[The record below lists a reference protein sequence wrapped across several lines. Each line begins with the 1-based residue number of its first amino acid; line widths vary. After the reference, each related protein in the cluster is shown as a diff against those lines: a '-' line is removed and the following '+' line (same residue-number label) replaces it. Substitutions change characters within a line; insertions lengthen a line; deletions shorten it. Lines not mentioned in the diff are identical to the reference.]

1 MKTSMAL
8 GAIKN
13 MVFSAIVLIPLQFN
27 MGGLPNNNS
36 IEVANLDTA
45 DIVQLS
51 DELPPSAEPK
61 VVLLDL
67 EKEYCDI
74 KCFLSEHKST
84 LEFMSKT
91 FQIDYNVIYNNLV
104 LVNDGNYFD
113 EYNIGNMK
121 NANGEPKSFNSF
133 EEGLVEYLFDFAKKN
148 PSVVSKKM
156 TPYTG
161 DAAYVENLIKYFT
174 NIYKNVDYTTAI
186 SIGAAESGYYQVK
199 YMLRCNNV
207 FGGMSSNGLIK
218 YKNIE
223 YGTLSY
229 IRMLSKNYYGKGLTT
244 VESIGRVYC
253 PTYSSSGYK
262 IASPHWVNLVNKAM
276 NKYADS
282 YTDISVDLLLN
293 K

>member
-27 MGGLPNNNS
+27 MGGLPNNNNM
-36 IEVANLDTA
+36 EVANLNA
-45 DIVQLS
+45 EAPIQLS

-74 KCFLSEHKST
+74 ECFLSEHKST
-84 LEFMSKT
+84 LEFISKT
-91 FQIDYNVIYNNLV
+91 FQIDYNVIYDNLV

-121 NANGEPKSFNSF
+121 NTKGEPKSFNSF
-133 EEGLVEYLFDFAKKN
+133 EEGLIEYLFDFAKKN

-161 DAAYVENLIKYFT
+161 DAGYVENLIKYFT

-229 IRMLSKNYYGKGLTT
+229 IRMLSRNYYGKGLTT

-253 PTYSSSGYK
+253 PTYNASGYK
-262 IASPHWVNLVNKAM
+262 IASPHWVNLVRTAM
-276 NKYADS
+276 NKYANS
-282 YTDISVDLLLN
+282 YTDVSVDLLLN